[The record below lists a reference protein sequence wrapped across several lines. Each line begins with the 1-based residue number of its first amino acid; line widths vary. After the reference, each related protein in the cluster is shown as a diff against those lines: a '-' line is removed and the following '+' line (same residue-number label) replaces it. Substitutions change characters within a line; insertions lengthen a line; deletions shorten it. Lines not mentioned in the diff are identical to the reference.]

1 PELAATLNMAVDLA
15 GAAESPAATV
25 SEVTSELAVAVAMA
39 GVATDPVGRRYRELS
54 LAASERTATVAAASE
69 RTATVAAPSREVK
82 VE

>member
-1 PELAATLNMAVDLA
+1 VLAPPAVEVPELAATLNMAVDLA
-15 GAAESPAATV
+15 GAVESPAATV

-54 LAASERTATVAAASE
+54 LAASERTATVAA
-69 RTATVAAPSREVK
+69 PSREVK